1 MKNIL
6 ALILI
11 GVFLSFPSL
20 SYCRGLMG
28 NVNFF
33 LGKKQ
38 SDDDGLKELD
48 LKTAG
53 EFGLMMD
60 FKDRYWPVSLEIDLF
75 MSSAEDIPDD
85 VRATRSTDEVGFG
98 FRKYFVGRKTLGPFI
113 GAGVAYIHG
122 VVKEEDRANNK
133 TYRASGSTLG
143 PWVNLGFQ
151 FKGSSGIN
159 FGLIIRQSYGEVELQ
174 GDNEKIKTQAGG
186 KHVGIFIG
194 LSFD

>member
-1 MKNIL
+1 MKNIM

-33 LGKKQ
+33 LGKKK
-38 SDDDGLKELD
+38 SDDDGLKNLD

-75 MSSAEDIPDD
+75 MSSAEDIAKDIFDD

-98 FRKYFVGRKTLGPFI
+98 FRKYFAGRKTLGPFI
-113 GAGVAYIHG
+113 GAGVG
-122 VVKEEDRANNK
+122 
-133 TYRASGSTLG
+133 
-143 PWVNLGFQ
+143 VNLGFQ
-151 FKGSSGIN
+151 FNGSSGIN